1 MTKVQWVFIVTKD
14 LLQPQNLL
22 PLCLSC
28 TDIRGENCILI
39 IYIISLLCV
48 FQIYSVL
55 NNKNRTTISSSVNIY
70 AINE

>member
-1 MTKVQWVFIVTKD
+1 MTKIHWVFIVTKD

-22 PLCLSC
+22 PLCLSS
-28 TDIRGENCILI
+28 TDIRGENYILI
-39 IYIISLLCV
+39 TYINTLFCV

-70 AINE
+70 ATSK

>member
-22 PLCLSC
+22 PLCLIC

-39 IYIISLLCV
+39 TYIISLFCV

-70 AINE
+70 AINK